1 MHTTICTCHCAVPFE
16 QQTTQSHC
24 SRIQTC
30 SHKTCPTR
38 PMIGWR
44 CSRCCSQQCLS
55 CLLPHR
61 INTPTSLLSLWSH
74 SVRYSQTVCL
84 LVGKLWLT
92 TPYIYQPREKHVNPL
107 KPLNTELGN
116 KLPCQRFG
124 TCSRLSSRVTPPGCY
139 GGPTIQPESGRDSY
153 WLLYCVV
160 HSPFNHC
167 QRKLL
172 LFFFMATEVPQ
183 VKQTNI

>member
-1 MHTTICTCHCAVPFE
+1 MLFSTVLELSPASSHQHADLF
-16 QQTTQSHC
+16 TQSLE
-24 SRIQTC
+24 
-30 SHKTCPTR
+30 P
-38 PMIGWR
+38 
-44 CSRCCSQQCLS
+44 LF
-55 CLLPHR
+55 
-61 INTPTSLLSLWSH
+61 